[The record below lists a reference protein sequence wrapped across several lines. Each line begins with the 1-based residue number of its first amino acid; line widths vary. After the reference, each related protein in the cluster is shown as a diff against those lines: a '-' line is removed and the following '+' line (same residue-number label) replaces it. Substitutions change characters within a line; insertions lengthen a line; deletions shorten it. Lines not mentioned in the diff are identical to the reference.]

1 MRAIWTVFRK
11 EFIENLRD
19 KRTVF
24 SALLFGP
31 LFGPL
36 LLAGML
42 QLMIKR
48 SDVSADQTVTLAV
61 MHAERAPNLL
71 SWLEQNRITLQRIA
85 ADDAAAREA
94 VRLKQHAIILD
105 IPSDYGSRLA
115 NGEPAPLLLYQD
127 ASDSIADRSVGRVRA
142 ALNQYSASIAQLRLL
157 ARGIDPGIAN
167 AVALQNIDVSTPR
180 TRGVLA
186 LSMLSYLVIFATL
199 MGGLYLAI
207 DATAGER
214 ERGSLESLLTTPVP
228 REHLI
233 YGKIL
238 AAATCMLISLTL
250 TVAACAAVLPLIR
263 LEDYG
268 MTANLGPITALSVI
282 LVVAPLALAGAALLT
297 VVASFTRS
305 YREAQTWLGFVVLIP
320 TLPLAFM
327 SMLALKPSAALMA
340 VPSLSQHFLITSLLR
355 DDPLRTQDVVISVSV
370 TLLLGIVLAW
380 IAGRLYRREAILG

>member
-1 MRAIWTVFRK
+1 MHAIRSVFRK
-11 EFIENLRD
+11 EFLENLRD
-19 KRTVF
+19 RRTVF

-48 SDVSADQTVTLAV
+48 SDVSADQPLTLAV

-71 SWLEQNRITLQRIA
+71 SWLEQNRIDLTRIA
-85 ADDAAAREA
+85 TDDAGARDLVRRKQQA
-94 VRLKQHAIILD
+94 VVLD
-105 IPSDYGSRLA
+105 IPPDYGQRLA
-115 NGEPAPLLLYQD
+115 DGEPAPLLLYQD
-127 ASDSIADRSVGRVRA
+127 TSDSSAERSIHRVRA
-142 ALNQYSASIAQLRLL
+142 VLDQYSAGIAQLRLL
-157 ARGIDPGIAN
+157 ARGLDPGIAGPV
-167 AVALQNIDVSTPR
+167 AVQDIDVSTAR

-186 LSMLSYLVIFATL
+186 LSMLSYLVILATL

-214 ERGSLESLLTTPVP
+214 ERGSLEPLLTTPVP
-228 REHLI
+228 RESLI

-238 AAATCMLISLTL
+238 AAAAYMLVSLIL
-250 TVAACAAVLPLIR
+250 TVTACALVLPLIR

-268 MTANLGPITALSVI
+268 MTVNLGPATALGIIAAVSPIV
-282 LVVAPLALAGAALLT
+282 LVGAALLT

-305 YREAQTWLGFVVLIP
+305 YREAQTWLSVVVLIP
-320 TLPLAFM
+320 TLPLALM
-327 SMLALKPSAALMA
+327 SMLSLKSSTALMT
-340 VPSLSQHFLITSLLR
+340 VPVLSQHFLLTSLLR
-355 DDPLRTQDVVISVSV
+355 GEPLRATDVAISAGA
-370 TLLLGIVLAW
+370 TLLTGLLLAW

>member
-1 MRAIWTVFRK
+1 MRAIWSVFRK
-11 EFIENLRD
+11 EFFENLRD
-19 KRTVF
+19 RRTVF

-42 QLMIKR
+42 QLMVKR
-48 SDVSADQTVTLAV
+48 SDVGADQPVTLAV
-61 MHAERAPNLL
+61 MHGERAPNLL
-71 SWLEQNRITLQRIA
+71 NWLAQNRITVQRIV

-94 VRLKQHAIILD
+94 VRTRQHAVILD
-105 IPSDYGSRLA
+105 IPADYGSRLA
-115 NGEPAPLLLYQD
+115 GGEPAALLLYQD
-127 ASDSIADRSVGRVRA
+127 ASDSIADRSIGRVRSV
-142 ALNQYSASIAQLRLL
+142 LNQYSAGIAQLRLL
-157 ARGIDPGIAN
+157 ARGIDPSIAS
-167 AVALQNIDVSTPR
+167 AVAVQNIDVSTPR

-238 AAATCMLISLTL
+238 AAAACMLISLTL
-250 TVAACAAVLPLIR
+250 TVCACAAVLPLIR

-268 MTANLGPITALSVI
+268 MTANLGPTTALGVI
-282 LVVAPLALAGAALLT
+282 LVVAPLVLAGAALLT

-327 SMLALKPSAALMA
+327 SMLALKPSTPLMA
-340 VPSLSQHFLITSLLR
+340 VPSLSQHFLMTSLLR
-355 DDPLRTQDVVISVSV
+355 DEPLHAVDVAVSAGA
-370 TLLLGIVLAW
+370 TLLLGVVLAW